1 MYKSIYVPVDNS
13 DHSNRA
19 VACSIALGKAF
30 SAKLVGCH
38 VYAAKLHDYRFR
50 QMEYTL
56 PEEYIDE
63 VELERQRKI
72 HDSLITMGLKLI
84 SDSYLDGMS
93 RLCGESG
100 LAFEPRMMDGK
111 HHIEILKDVVGSQ
124 HDLVVIGALGIG
136 RARDS
141 VIGSVC
147 ERVARQSDRDVWV
160 VKHVPE
166 PGEAERDTILV
177 GVDGSPQ
184 SFGALMTAIDLAHT
198 FGKKVEA
205 IAVYDPYLHYSVFN
219 GIVNVLTEQAAKVFR
234 FEEQNQLH
242 EEIIDTG
249 LAQIYQSHLEV
260 GERMASEAGV
270 AIKKTLLDG
279 KPFQKIIDHARKTN
293 PWLIVLGRIG
303 VHSPKDE
310 TNLGSN
316 TENILRAAPC
326 DVLLSTRL
334 EVPRLD
340 VRAEETIRWTP
351 EAEARMTH
359 VPEQVKGIARTGVLR
374 LALEKGHSVITNAV
388 IDEAMDRFMP
398 KSASAA
404 TKALAEAVALE
415 RAKAGPV
422 SMCRSC
428 GVAATQ
434 TGAVK
439 CTVCGADGLRGDLAG
454 DDREDRGGG
463 GRPPGGD
470 HLRRAQAALV
480 GGCAEGPLDH
490 EERLPAPPGEGAGR
504 EARAHD
510 EARRDHARLR
520 PAGDRGGDGVAARDP
535 GARPPALHRRRSP
548 AAAAEGPGA
557 GGEARLIARDERK
570 NPLIST
576 FEWTNDA
583 AQRVFR
589 VPAGFMR
596 NKTQERIE
604 ELARERAATTIDLA
618 LVEDGIEFGKQ
629 MMAEM
634 MATYSGTGRERRG
647 AGRGAAA
654 APSAAARRAGSGR
667 AGRRRVAATSTRC
680 DRAEPRAGPART
692 QGTQMAAYRFCRTD
706 DIALLVDALNRCWAP
721 YCPDEPPMT
730 RDRVQAIDPRP
741 AGLVQQLHGRVLGPR
756 PGRRPDRRQ
765 AAVRYARPPDRG
777 PSRSSATRSWPAPAG
792 LARLQALDSRPAS
805 DGRRDPRDPRPGL
818 RAVQRQRLRAGSAA
832 DRLRPASVT
841 RDGTPRAR
849 RTDAAGS

>member
-19 VACSIALGKAF
+19 VAWSLAMGKAY

-93 RLCGESG
+93 RQCRESNVE
-100 LAFEPRMMDGK
+100 FEARMMDGK
-111 HHIEILKDVVGSQ
+111 HHVEILKDIVGSP

-184 SFGALMTAIDLAHT
+184 SFGALMTAIDLART
-198 FGKKVEA
+198 FDKKVET

-260 GERMASEAGV
+260 AERMANEAGV
-270 AIKKTLLDG
+270 EIKKTLLDG

-293 PWLIVLGRIG
+293 PFLIVLGRIG

-310 TNLGSN
+310 TALGSN
-316 TENILRAAPC
+316 VENILRAATC

-334 EVPRLD
+334 EVPTVD

-351 EAEARMTH
+351 EAEARMKN

-374 LALEKGHSVITNAV
+374 LALEKGQKVITNAV

-415 RAKAGPV
+415 RAKSGPV
-422 SMCRSC
+422 SMCKSC

-434 TGAVK
+434 SGAVK
-439 CTVCGADGLRGDLAG
+439 CTVCGATDF
-454 DDREDRGGG
+454 E
-463 GRPPGGD
+463 
-470 HLRRAQAALV
+470 V
-480 GGCAEGPLDH
+480 I
-490 EERLPAPPGEGAGR
+490 
-504 EARAHD
+504 
-510 EARRDHARLR
+510 
-520 PAGDRGGDGVAARDP
+520 
-535 GARPPALHRRRSP
+535 SP
-548 AAAAEGPGA
+548 EMIEKIAAAEGGLEEETTYDGRKLRWSEDARKGLWTMKNAYQRRRVKARVEKRARMTKLDTITLEFARQVIEEETGTPLEIQSASAPGA
-557 GGEARLIARDERK
+557 SPSAGEARLVARDDKK

-576 FEWTNDA
+576 FEWAPDA
-583 AQRVFR
+583 AARILR

-596 NKTQERIE
+596 SKTQERIE
-604 ELARERAATTIDLA
+604 ELARERGASTIVLA
-618 LVEDGIEFGKQ
+618 LVEEGIEIGKKI
-629 MMAEM
+629 MAEVIAAYPG
-634 MATYSGTGRERRG
+634 ATKGAPAAGPHPAAHDPAALQPRNIADAQSRG
-647 AGRGAAA
+647 QVVPAV
-654 APSAAARRAGSGR
+654 GSG
-667 AGRRRVAATSTRC
+667 
-680 DRAEPRAGPART
+680 
-692 QGTQMAAYRFCRTD
+692 Y
-706 DIALLVDALNRCWAP
+706 LNEVSSLSVP
-721 YCPDEPPMT
+721 
-730 RDRVQAIDPRP
+730 
-741 AGLVQQLHGRVLGPR
+741 HK
-756 PGRRPDRRQ
+756 PGDHREH
-765 AAVRYARPPDRG
+765 
-777 PSRSSATRSWPAPAG
+777 
-792 LARLQALDSRPAS
+792 
-805 DGRRDPRDPRPGL
+805 
-818 RAVQRQRLRAGSAA
+818 
-832 DRLRPASVT
+832 
-841 RDGTPRAR
+841 
-849 RTDAAGS
+849 

>member
-19 VACSIALGKAF
+19 VACAIGLGKAY

-100 LAFEPRMMDGK
+100 LAFEARMMDGK
-111 HHIEILKDVVGSQ
+111 HHTEILKDLAGSQ
-124 HDLVVIGALGIG
+124 NDLVVIGALGIG

-147 ERVARQSDRDVWV
+147 ERVSRQSDRDVWV

-166 PGEAERDTILV
+166 PSEPERDTILV
-177 GVDGSPQ
+177 GMDGSPQ
-184 SFGALMTAIDLAHT
+184 SFGALMTAVDLART

-260 GERMASEAGV
+260 GERMGSEAGV
-270 AIKKTLLDG
+270 EIKKTLLDG
-279 KPFQKIIDHARKTN
+279 KPFQKILDHARKTN
-293 PWLIVLGRIG
+293 PWLIVMGRIG

-310 TNLGSN
+310 TGLGSN
-316 TENILRAAPC
+316 AENVLRAASC
-326 DVLLSTRL
+326 DVLLSTRV

-351 EAEARMTH
+351 EAESRMTH

-374 LALEKGHSVITNAV
+374 LALEKGHSVITSAV

-422 SMCRSC
+422 SMCRAC
-428 GVAATQ
+428 GVTATQ
-434 TGAVK
+434 SDPVK
-439 CTVCGADGLRGDLAG
+439 CTVCGAADFEVISHDMIEKIAEVEGGLEEETTYDGRKLRWSEEARKGLWTMKNAYQ
-454 DDREDRGGG
+454 
-463 GRPPGGD
+463 
-470 HLRRAQAALV
+470 RRRVKARVEKRARMKKLDAITLDFARQV
-480 GGCAEGPLDH
+480 IEEETGTPLDI
-490 EERLPAPPGEGAGR
+490 PASPANGAKPS
-504 EARAHD
+504 E
-510 EARRDHARLR
+510 
-520 PAGDRGGDGVAARDP
+520 
-535 GARPPALHRRRSP
+535 P
-548 AAAAEGPGA
+548 AAAAEGAGA
-557 GGEARLIARDERK
+557 TSEARLIAQGRQEE
-570 NPLIST
+570 ST
-576 FEWTNDA
+576 HLDLRLDRRGGA
-583 AQRVFR
+583 AHLPR
-589 VPAGFMR
+589 
-596 NKTQERIE
+596 
-604 ELARERAATTIDLA
+604 
-618 LVEDGIEFGKQ
+618 
-629 MMAEM
+629 
-634 MATYSGTGRERRG
+634 TGRVHAQPDAG
-647 AGRGAAA
+647 AGRGAGARA
-654 APSAAARRAGSGR
+654 GRHHDRFGARRGRDRDRQEDDGRDDRELPDARQEPGRGNGAGSGES
-667 AGRRRVAATSTRC
+667 VCCSL
-680 DRAEPRAGPART
+680 EPAR
-692 QGTQMAAYRFCRTD
+692 
-706 DIALLVDALNRCWAP
+706 
-721 YCPDEPPMT
+721 
-730 RDRVQAIDPRP
+730 
-741 AGLVQQLHGRVLGPR
+741 
-756 PGRRPDRRQ
+756 
-765 AAVRYARPPDRG
+765 
-777 PSRSSATRSWPAPAG
+777 
-792 LARLQALDSRPAS
+792 
-805 DGRRDPRDPRPGL
+805 
-818 RAVQRQRLRAGSAA
+818 
-832 DRLRPASVT
+832 
-841 RDGTPRAR
+841 
-849 RTDAAGS
+849 

>member
-19 VACSIALGKAF
+19 VSCALGLGKAY

-93 RLCGESG
+93 RLCGQSG
-100 LAFEPRMMDGK
+100 LEFEPRMMDGK
-111 HHIEILKDVVGSQ
+111 HHAEILKDLAGST
-124 HDLVVIGALGIG
+124 HDLVVIGAVGIG

-147 ERVARQSDRDVWV
+147 ERVARQADRDVWV

-184 SFGALMTAIDLAHT
+184 SFGALMTAIDLART
-198 FGKKVEA
+198 FGKQVEA

-260 GERMASEAGV
+260 GERMANEAGV
-270 AIKKTLLDG
+270 EIKKTLLDG

-310 TNLGSN
+310 TALGSN
-316 TENILRAAPC
+316 VENILRGAPC
-326 DVLLSTRL
+326 DVLLSTRV

-340 VRAEETIRWTP
+340 VRAEETVRWTP
-351 EAEARMTH
+351 EAEARMRN

-374 LALEKGHSVITNAV
+374 LALEKGHSVVTNAV

-415 RAKAGPV
+415 RAKSGPV

-434 TGAVK
+434 SGAVK
-439 CTVCGADGLRGDLAG
+439 CTVCGSTDFEVISQEMIEKIAAVEGGLQEETTYDGRKLRWS
-454 DDREDRGGG
+454 E
-463 GRPPGGD
+463 
-470 HLRRAQAALV
+470 
-480 GGCAEGPLDH
+480 
-490 EERLPAPPGEGAGR
+490 
-504 EARAHD
+504 EARKGLWTMKNAYQ
-510 EARRDHARLR
+510 
-520 PAGDRGGDGVAARDP
+520 
-535 GARPPALHRRRSP
+535 RRRVKARVEKRARMMKLDAITLDFARQVIEEETGTPLQIGTS
-548 AAAAEGPGA
+548 AAAATTAAGVTAGPGEA
-557 GGEARLIARDERK
+557 GVDEAAGPRLIARDDKK
-570 NPLIST
+570 NPLISP
-576 FEWTNDA
+576 FDWTDEA
-583 AQRVFR
+583 TQRIFR

-596 NKTQERIE
+596 SQTQERIE
-604 ELARERAATTIDLA
+604 ELARERGARLIDLST
-618 LVEDGIEFGKQ
+618 VEQGIEIGKR

-634 MATYSGTGRERRG
+634 ITAYSAAGKSPG
-647 AGRGAAA
+647 APAA
-654 APSAAARRAGSGR
+654 APDHTAAPTAAASVPAEAGGVSR
-667 AGRRRVAATSTRC
+667 SV
-680 DRAEPRAGPART
+680 
-692 QGTQMAAYRFCRTD
+692 
-706 DIALLVDALNRCWAP
+706 V
-721 YCPDEPPMT
+721 
-730 RDRVQAIDPRP
+730 P
-741 AGLVQQLHGRVLGPR
+741 AGNGGGYLNEVSPLSVQGEFDKRLG
-756 PGRRPDRRQ
+756 
-765 AAVRYARPPDRG
+765 
-777 PSRSSATRSWPAPAG
+777 S
-792 LARLQALDSRPAS
+792 
-805 DGRRDPRDPRPGL
+805 
-818 RAVQRQRLRAGSAA
+818 
-832 DRLRPASVT
+832 
-841 RDGTPRAR
+841 
-849 RTDAAGS
+849 

>member
-19 VACSIALGKAF
+19 VACALGLGKAY

-100 LAFEPRMMDGK
+100 LEFEPRMMDGK
-111 HHIEILKDVVGSQ
+111 HHTEILKDVVGSQ

-147 ERVARQSDRDVWV
+147 ERVARQADRDVWV

-177 GVDGSPQ
+177 GMDGSPQ
-184 SFGALMTAIDLAHT
+184 SFGALMTAIDLART

-219 GIVNVLTEQAAKVFR
+219 GIVNVLTEKAAKVFR

-260 GERMASEAGV
+260 GERMASEAGIE
-270 AIKKTLLDG
+270 IKKTLLDG

-310 TNLGSN
+310 TSLGSN

-340 VRAEETIRWTP
+340 VRAEETVRWTP
-351 EAEARMTH
+351 EAEARMQH

-374 LALEKGHSVITNAV
+374 LALEKGHSVITSAV

-415 RAKAGPV
+415 RAKSGPV

-434 TGAVK
+434 SDPVK
-439 CTVCGADGLRGDLAG
+439 CTVCGATDFEVISREMIEKIAEVEGGLQEETTYDGRKLRWSEDARRGLWTMKNAYQRRRVKARVEKRARMMKLDAITLDFARQVIEDETGTPLDLQVPGATGLALAMGDGERGAG
-454 DDREDRGGG
+454 AAANS
-463 GRPPGGD
+463 GD
-470 HLRRAQAALV
+470 RRAEAKLV
-480 GGCAEGPLDH
+480 
-490 EERLPAPPGEGAGR
+490 
-504 EARAHD
+504 
-510 EARRDHARLR
+510 
-520 PAGDRGGDGVAARDP
+520 
-535 GARPPALHRRRSP
+535 
-548 AAAAEGPGA
+548 
-557 GGEARLIARDERK
+557 ARDEKK

-576 FEWTNDA
+576 FAWTDDA
-583 AQRVFR
+583 AQRILR

-604 ELARERAATTIDLA
+604 ELARERTVSTIDLA
-618 LVEDGIEFGKQ
+618 LVEEGIELGKK

-634 MATYSGTGRERRG
+634 IATYSGPPA
-647 AGRGAAA
+647 AGVTPA
-654 APSAAARRAGSGR
+654 
-667 AGRRRVAATSTRC
+667 VAATPGNGNGRGYLNEVSQIT
-680 DRAEPRAGPART
+680 AR
-692 QGTQMAAYRFCRTD
+692 G
-706 DIALLVDALNRCWAP
+706 
-721 YCPDEPPMT
+721 
-730 RDRVQAIDPRP
+730 
-741 AGLVQQLHGRVLGPR
+741 
-756 PGRRPDRRQ
+756 
-765 AAVRYARPPDRG
+765 
-777 PSRSSATRSWPAPAG
+777 
-792 LARLQALDSRPAS
+792 AS
-805 DGRRDPRDPRPGL
+805 DE
-818 RAVQRQRLRAGSAA
+818 
-832 DRLRPASVT
+832 
-841 RDGTPRAR
+841 
-849 RTDAAGS
+849 

>member
-13 DHSNRA
+13 DLSNRA
-19 VACSIALGKAF
+19 VACALGLGKAY

-84 SDSYLDGMS
+84 SDSYLDSMS

-111 HHIEILKDVVGSQ
+111 HHIEILKDLAGSQ

-141 VIGSVC
+141 MIGSVC
-147 ERVARQSDRDVWV
+147 ERVARQCDRDVWV

-184 SFGALMTAIDLAHT
+184 SFGALMTAVDLART

-205 IAVYDPYLHYSVFN
+205 IGVYDPYLHYSVFN
-219 GIVNVLTEQAAKVFR
+219 GLVGVLTERAAKVFR

-260 GERMASEAGV
+260 GERMGSEAGI

-279 KPFQKIIDHARKTN
+279 KPFQKVLDHARKTN

-310 TNLGSN
+310 TGLGSN
-316 TENILRAAPC
+316 AENILRAAPC

-340 VRAEETIRWTP
+340 VRAEETVRWTP
-351 EAEARMTH
+351 EAEERMTH

-374 LALEKGHSVITNAV
+374 LALEKGHSVVTNAV

-415 RAKAGPV
+415 RAKSGPV
-422 SMCRSC
+422 SMCRAC
-428 GVAATQ
+428 GVTATQ
-434 TGAVK
+434 SDAVR
-439 CTVCGADGLRGDLAG
+439 CTVCGATDFDVISREMIEKIAEVEGGLEEETTYDGRKLRWSQEARKGLWTMKNAYMRRRVKARVEKRARMKKLDAITLEFARQVIEEETGTPLEIQAPSPHDGKGAG
-454 DDREDRGGG
+454 PAGATASGGG
-463 GRPPGGD
+463 PG
-470 HLRRAQAALV
+470 
-480 GGCAEGPLDH
+480 
-490 EERLPAPPGEGAGR
+490 
-504 EARAHD
+504 
-510 EARRDHARLR
+510 
-520 PAGDRGGDGVAARDP
+520 
-535 GARPPALHRRRSP
+535 S
-548 AAAAEGPGA
+548 
-557 GGEARLIARDERK
+557 EARLITRDERK

-576 FEWTNDA
+576 FDWTNEA
-583 AQRVFR
+583 AQRILR

-596 NKTQERIE
+596 NQTQERVE
-604 ELARERAATTIDLA
+604 ELARERAAASIDLA
-618 LVEDGIEFGKQ
+618 LVEEGIELGKR

-634 MATYSGTGRERRG
+634 IATYSSSG
-647 AGRGAAA
+647 ASPGVATAARDSA
-654 APSAAARRAGSGR
+654 APST
-667 AGRRRVAATSTRC
+667 ATP
-680 DRAEPRAGPART
+680 DAP
-692 QGTQMAAYRFCRTD
+692 
-706 DIALLVDALNRCWAP
+706 VDPNRSDYLN
-721 YCPDEPPMT
+721 E
-730 RDRVQAIDPRP
+730 V
-741 AGLVQQLHGRVLGPR
+741 G
-756 PGRRPDRRQ
+756 
-765 AAVRYARPPDRG
+765 
-777 PSRSSATRSWPAPAG
+777 
-792 LARLQALDSRPAS
+792 SRPAMAS
-805 DGRRDPRDPRPGL
+805 GRSAPGEHGE
-818 RAVQRQRLRAGSAA
+818 A
-832 DRLRPASVT
+832 
-841 RDGTPRAR
+841 
-849 RTDAAGS
+849 

>member
-19 VACSIALGKAF
+19 VACAVGLGKAY

-93 RLCGESG
+93 RLCAESG
-100 LAFEPRMMDGK
+100 LPFEPRMMDGK
-111 HHIEILKDVVGSQ
+111 HHVEILRDLAGSQ
-124 HDLVVIGALGIG
+124 PDLVVIGALGVG

-147 ERVARQSDRDVWV
+147 ERVARQSDRDIWV

-166 PGEAERDTILV
+166 PGETERDTILV
-177 GVDGSPQ
+177 GIDGSPQ
-184 SFGALMTAIDLAHT
+184 SFGALMTAIELSRT
-198 FGKKVEA
+198 FGKTIEA

-260 GERMASEAGV
+260 GERMAEEAGV
-270 AIKKTLLDG
+270 AIRKTLLDG
-279 KPFQKIIDHARKTN
+279 KPFQKILDHARKTN

-303 VHSPKDE
+303 VHSPNDE
-310 TNLGSN
+310 TGLGSN
-316 TENILRAAPC
+316 AENILRAAQC

-340 VRAEETIRWTP
+340 VRAEETVRWTP
-351 EAEARMTH
+351 EAEQRMTH

-374 LALEKGHSVITNAV
+374 LALEKGHSVITSAV

-415 RAKAGPV
+415 RAKSGPV
-422 SMCRSC
+422 SMCRAC
-428 GVAATQ
+428 GVTATQ
-434 TGAVK
+434 SDPVK
-439 CTVCGADGLRGDLAG
+439 CTVCGANDFEVISPEMIEKIAAVEGGLQEETTYDGRKLRWS
-454 DDREDRGGG
+454 EDARKGLWTMKNAYQRRRVKARVEKRARMMKLDAITLEFARQVIEEETGA
-463 GRPPGGD
+463 PLEIPVPSPD
-470 HLRRAQAALV
+470 VRRASR
-480 GGCAEGPLDH
+480 AE
-490 EERLPAPPGEGAGR
+490 A
-504 EARAHD
+504 
-510 EARRDHARLR
+510 
-520 PAGDRGGDGVAARDP
+520 
-535 GARPPALHRRRSP
+535 S
-548 AAAAEGPGA
+548 AEA
-557 GGEARLIARDERK
+557 GGTSSSSDPKLIGRDERK

-576 FEWTNDA
+576 FDWTSDA
-583 AQRVFR
+583 AQRILR

-604 ELARERAATTIDLA
+604 ELARERSASTIDLA
-618 LVEDGIEFGKQ
+618 LVEEGIEIGKR

-634 MATYSGTGRERRG
+634 IATYS
-647 AGRGAAA
+647 APAANPDAAA
-654 APSAAARRAGSGR
+654 TAQSPAGSTTG
-667 AGRRRVAATSTRC
+667 ASTP
-680 DRAEPRAGPART
+680 ASGNGYLNEVSPR
-692 QGTQMAAYRFCRTD
+692 MA
-706 DIALLVDALNRCWAP
+706 
-721 YCPDEPPMT
+721 
-730 RDRVQAIDPRP
+730 RP
-741 AGLVQQLHGRVLGPR
+741 A
-756 PGRRPDRRQ
+756 D
-765 AAVRYARPPDRG
+765 
-777 PSRSSATRSWPAPAG
+777 
-792 LARLQALDSRPAS
+792 
-805 DGRRDPRDPRPGL
+805 
-818 RAVQRQRLRAGSAA
+818 
-832 DRLRPASVT
+832 
-841 RDGTPRAR
+841 
-849 RTDAAGS
+849 

>member
-19 VACSIALGKAF
+19 VACSLALGKAF

-84 SDSYLDGMS
+84 SDSYLDAMS
-93 RLCGESG
+93 RLCRESS
-100 LAFEPRMMDGK
+100 LEFEPRMMDGK
-111 HHIEILKDVVGSQ
+111 HHAEILKDLDGSP

-147 ERVARQSDRDVWV
+147 ERVARQADRDVWV

-177 GVDGSPQ
+177 GIDGSPQ
-184 SFGALMTAIDLAHT
+184 SFGALMTAIDLARE

-205 IAVYDPYLHYSVFN
+205 ISVYDPYLHYSVFN

-260 GERMASEAGV
+260 GDRMASEMGV

-279 KPFQKIIDHARKTN
+279 KPFQKILDHARKTS
-293 PWLIVLGRIG
+293 PWLLVLGRIG
-303 VHSPKDE
+303 VHSSKDE
-310 TNLGSN
+310 KALGSN
-316 TENILRAAPC
+316 VENILRGAPC

-340 VRAEETIRWTP
+340 VRAEETVRWTP
-351 EAEARMTH
+351 EAEERMTR

-374 LALEKGHSVITNAV
+374 LALEKGHSVVTSAV

-398 KSASAA
+398 KGASAA

-415 RAKAGPV
+415 RAKSGPV
-422 SMCRSC
+422 SMCRAC
-428 GVAATQ
+428 GVTATQ
-434 TGAVK
+434 PDPVR
-439 CTVCGADGLRGDLAG
+439 CTVCGAADFEVISQEMIEKIAAVEGGLQEETTYDGRKLRWTEEARKGLWTMKNAYQ
-454 DDREDRGGG
+454 
-463 GRPPGGD
+463 
-470 HLRRAQAALV
+470 RRRVKARVEKRARMMKLDGITLEFARQVIEEETGA
-480 GGCAEGPLDH
+480 PLDIKVPSADMMRASAAKRAAGA
-490 EERLPAPPGEGAGR
+490 ERGEGAP
-504 EARAHD
+504 AS
-510 EARRDHARLR
+510 
-520 PAGDRGGDGVAARDP
+520 AGDGGSGGAKPPGLGEDGVK
-535 GARPPALHRRRSP
+535 
-548 AAAAEGPGA
+548 
-557 GGEARLIARDERK
+557 LIARDERK
-570 NPLIST
+570 NPFIST
-576 FEWTNDA
+576 FEWTNEA
-583 AQRVFR
+583 AQRIFR

-596 NKTQERIE
+596 GKTQERIE
-604 ELARERAATTIDLA
+604 ALARERAAASIDLA
-618 LVEDGIEFGKQ
+618 LVEEGIELGKQ

-634 MATYSGTGRERRG
+634 IATYSAAG
-647 AGRGAAA
+647 ASPGVATTARDSAG
-654 APSAAARRAGSGR
+654 PSAAVPDADAPRTG
-667 AGRRRVAATSTRC
+667 AT
-680 DRAEPRAGPART
+680 
-692 QGTQMAAYRFCRTD
+692 
-706 DIALLVDALNRCWAP
+706 
-721 YCPDEPPMT
+721 
-730 RDRVQAIDPRP
+730 
-741 AGLVQQLHGRVLGPR
+741 
-756 PGRRPDRRQ
+756 
-765 AAVRYARPPDRG
+765 
-777 PSRSSATRSWPAPAG
+777 PAPAQE
-792 LARLQALDSRPAS
+792 A
-805 DGRRDPRDPRPGL
+805 PGGGYL
-818 RAVQRQRLRAGSAA
+818 NEVRSLSA
-832 DRLRPASVT
+832 
-841 RDGTPRAR
+841 TPRQ
-849 RTDAAGS
+849 G

>member
-19 VACSIALGKAF
+19 VACALGLGKAY

-100 LAFEPRMMDGK
+100 LEFEPRMMDGK
-111 HHIEILKDVVGSQ
+111 HHIEILKDLAGSQ

-166 PGEAERDTILV
+166 PGEPERDTILV

-184 SFGALMTAIDLAHT
+184 SFGALRTATDLART
-198 FGKKVEA
+198 FGKKVEV

-260 GERMASEAGV
+260 GERMVSETGIE
-270 AIKKTLLDG
+270 IKKTLLDG

-303 VHSPKDE
+303 VHSPKGE
-310 TNLGSN
+310 TGLGSN
-316 TENILRAAPC
+316 AENILRAAPC

-340 VRAEETIRWTP
+340 LRAEETVRWTP

-374 LALEKGHSVITNAV
+374 LALEKGHSVITSAV

-415 RAKAGPV
+415 RAKSGPV

-428 GVAATQ
+428 GVTATQ
-434 TGAVK
+434 SGAVK
-439 CTVCGADGLRGDLAG
+439 CTVCGATDFEVISQEMIEKIAAVEGGLQEETTYDGRKLRWSEDARKGLWTMKNAYQRRRVKARVEKRARMKKLDAITLEFARQVIEEETGAPLEISTASADVTRASAAKRAAGAERGNGAPASDGDG
-454 DDREDRGGG
+454 WSGGAK
-463 GRPPGGD
+463 PPG
-470 HLRRAQAALV
+470 LN
-480 GGCAEGPLDH
+480 
-490 EERLPAPPGEGAGR
+490 
-504 EARAHD
+504 
-510 EARRDHARLR
+510 
-520 PAGDRGGDGVAARDP
+520 DGVK
-535 GARPPALHRRRSP
+535 
-548 AAAAEGPGA
+548 
-557 GGEARLIARDERK
+557 LIARDDKK
-570 NPLIST
+570 NPLISA
-576 FEWTNDA
+576 FDWTDEA
-583 AQRVFR
+583 TQRIFR

-618 LVEDGIEFGKQ
+618 LVEAGIEIGKK

-634 MATYSGTGRERRG
+634 IANYSAPG
-647 AGRGAAA
+647 AGAGVSTARDSA
-654 APSAAARRAGSGR
+654 AP
-667 AGRRRVAATSTRC
+667 
-680 DRAEPRAGPART
+680 
-692 QGTQMAAYRFCRTD
+692 
-706 DIALLVDALNRCWAP
+706 AP
-721 YCPDEPPMT
+721 
-730 RDRVQAIDPRP
+730 
-741 AGLVQQLHGRVLGPR
+741 
-756 PGRRPDRRQ
+756 
-765 AAVRYARPPDRG
+765 
-777 PSRSSATRSWPAPAG
+777 PAPASNG
-792 LARLQALDSRPAS
+792 SGYLNEVSPLNARSAS
-805 DGRRDPRDPRPGL
+805 DEHR
-818 RAVQRQRLRAGSAA
+818 
-832 DRLRPASVT
+832 
-841 RDGTPRAR
+841 
-849 RTDAAGS
+849 